1 MSLGPRLRT
10 TGLDQT
16 DLCVAKQL
24 NAVAQPRP
32 CFRLEL
38 DGIANDAIK
47 AINIRVANKNYNNRG
62 PCVVFEVKYL

>member
-1 MSLGPRLRT
+1 MSRGPRLRT

-24 NAVAQPRP
+24 NAVAQPRL

-38 DGIANDAIK
+38 DGIANDAK
-47 AINIRVANKNYNNRG
+47 AINIRVANTNYSIRA